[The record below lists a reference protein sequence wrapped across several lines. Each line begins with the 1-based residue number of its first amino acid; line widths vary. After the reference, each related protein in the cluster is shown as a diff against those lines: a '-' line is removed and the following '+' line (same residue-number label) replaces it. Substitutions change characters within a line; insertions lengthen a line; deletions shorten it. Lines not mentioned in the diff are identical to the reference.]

1 MLVVAPLA
9 IKSATMRPRRR
20 SVEAVPGGKIV
31 ARTRGRV
38 APQVMWRVKDPY
50 LAPAPLR
57 SVRKLVF
64 KDEFEMA
71 SPGGWCAIGG

>member
-1 MLVVAPLA
+1 
-9 IKSATMRPRRR
+9 
-20 SVEAVPGGKIV
+20 
-31 ARTRGRV
+31 
-38 APQVMWRVKDPY
+38 MWRVKDPY

-71 SPGGWCAIGG
+71 SAGGWCAIGGDGGLRGGVSGFSN